1 MHQSNDEEMQ
11 DLITFELKLFLIL
24 LFNKLL
30 NATFRHNYELTHIT
44 FIIVDV
50 LCSKDAYLSYLCF
63 IGKSL
68 ESVKYCLDT
77 VEIWR

>member
-1 MHQSNDEEMQ
+1 MHQTNDEEMQ

-30 NATFRHNYELTHIT
+30 NATFRHNYELTNIT

-50 LCSKDAYLSYLCF
+50 LCSKDAFSSY
-63 IGKSL
+63 
-68 ESVKYCLDT
+68 
-77 VEIWR
+77 